1 MLNNSTLLLVQIGFT
16 VLTTLLLIAAAL
28 STDALAEQRLWALGN
43 VVTCLGLA
51 VGNMTELRAVV
62 HGGVSYALLGLGL
75 GLVLRGVRQFCD
87 QTLSWHW
94 LLGITVVSFLI
105 PAYFATV
112 QPNQTARL
120 VVTGLLLGGL
130 NLACAITLVRGL
142 RGSVRAMMWIAV
154 CGFAALGLA
163 LVLRSVYQLMAQAMD
178 PNAVSDETLMSAT
191 ILVAALAQVTIAFG
205 LIMLVAHR
213 YAEKLN
219 HLTLLDPLTGTLNR
233 LGMERMGQRVLVR
246 SRQSM
251 RSVAVALVDADH
263 FKSINDKYGHPVGD
277 QVLVHLANLMIAQVR
292 PGDLVVRYGGE
303 EFLLLLDDTGPQS
316 AFRIADRLRE
326 LVTLAQVT
334 TPAGNIRYQVSIGVS
349 NTDKS
354 GYSLAQLI
362 LDADAAMYEAKQK
375 GRNRVSLA

>member
-43 VVTCLGLA
+43 VITCLGLG
-51 VGNMTELRAVV
+51 VGNMTQLPEVV

-75 GLVLRGVRQFCD
+75 GIVLRGVRQFCD
-87 QTLSWHW
+87 QTLTWHW

-120 VVTGLLLGGL
+120 VATGLLLGGL
-130 NLACAITLVRGL
+130 NLLCAITLVWGL

-154 CGFAALGLA
+154 SGFTALGLA
-163 LVLRSVYQLMAQAMD
+163 LVLRSVYQLVAHAGGPD
-178 PNAVSDETLMSAT
+178 DFSDETLMSAT
-191 ILVAALAQVTIAFG
+191 ILVVALAQVTIAFG

-219 HLTLLDPLTGTLNR
+219 RLTLLDPLTGTLNR

-251 RSVAVALVDADH
+251 RNIAIALVDADH
-263 FKSINDKYGHPVGD
+263 FKAINDKYGHPVGD
-277 QVLVHLANLMIAQVR
+277 QVLVHLANLLIAQVR

-303 EFLLLLDDTGPQS
+303 EFLLLLDGSGPES
-316 AFRIADRLRE
+316 AFHIADRLRE
-326 LVTLAQVT
+326 LVTQAQVA
-334 TPAGNIRYQVSIGVS
+334 TPAGTIRYQVSIGVS

-362 LDADAAMYEAKQK
+362 LDADAALYKAKQE
-375 GRNRVSLA
+375 GRNRVCMG

>member
-1 MLNNSTLLLVQIGFT
+1 MLNTSTLLLVQIGIT

-51 VGNMTELRAVV
+51 VGNMTELAEVV

-75 GLVLRGVRQFCD
+75 ALVLRGLRQFCD
-87 QTLSWHW
+87 QTLTGHW
-94 LLGITVVSFLI
+94 LLGITVVTFLI

-120 VVTGLLLGGL
+120 VATGFILGAL

-142 RGSVRAMMWIAV
+142 QGSARAMMWIAV
-154 CGFAALGLA
+154 SGFGALGLA
-163 LVLRSVYQLMAQAMD
+163 LVLRSAYQLLTQASG
-178 PNAVSDETLMSAT
+178 PQALSTETLMAVT
-191 ILVAALAQVTIAFG
+191 ILVVSLAQVTIAFG

-219 HLTLLDPLTGTLNR
+219 RLTLLDPLTGTLNR
-233 LGMERMGQRVLVR
+233 LGMERMGQRVLIR

-263 FKSINDKYGHPVGD
+263 FKAINDQHGHPVGD
-277 QVLVHLANLMIAQVR
+277 QVLVHLANLLIAQVR

-303 EFLLLLDDTGPQS
+303 EFLLLLVGSGPES
-316 AFRIADRLRE
+316 AFHIADRLRE
-326 LVTLAQVT
+326 LVTQAQVI
-334 TPAGNIRYQVSIGVS
+334 TPAGNIRYKVSIGVS
-349 NTDKS
+349 NTEKS

-362 LDADAAMYEAKQK
+362 LDADVALYKAKQE
-375 GRNRVSLA
+375 GRNRVCVA